1 MSSFLLPC
9 TCGRQTVVTP
19 SQAGQAV
26 RCECGAPLEVPTLR
40 GLRELA
46 PATAAG
52 GGRVRVWGNRHRI
65 ALALVLF
72 AVTCLAGAGYLVPWL
87 PPPVEVYTQQQI
99 LDHFESGT
107 TAQVVGAY
115 LELKPELDAA
125 TWRTDQQRARKF
137 VLSEIAV
144 LLAASCLGLVGAI
157 IALRSGSHRA
167 R

>member
-1 MSSFLLPC
+1 
-9 TCGRQTVVTP
+9 
-19 SQAGQAV
+19 
-26 RCECGAPLEVPTLR
+26 LEVPTLR

-46 PATAAG
+46 PATVAG
-52 GGRVRVWGNRHRI
+52 GSGRVRVWGNRHRV

-72 AVTCLAGAGYLVPWL
+72 AVVCLAGAGYLVPRV

-107 TAQVVGAY
+107 PAQVMGAY
-115 LELKPELDAA
+115 LELRPELDAA

-157 IALRSGSHRA
+157 MALRSGRHRA